1 MTMEIIDLGLT
12 SYRDIWDLQHKAQAE
27 VIAGAPERIYLTE
40 HRDVYP
46 LASAT
51 LHIMA
56 RVSSSFIR

>member
-27 VIAGAPERIYLTE
+27 VIAGAPERIYLTG
-40 HRDVYP
+40 HGG
-46 LASAT
+46 AAT